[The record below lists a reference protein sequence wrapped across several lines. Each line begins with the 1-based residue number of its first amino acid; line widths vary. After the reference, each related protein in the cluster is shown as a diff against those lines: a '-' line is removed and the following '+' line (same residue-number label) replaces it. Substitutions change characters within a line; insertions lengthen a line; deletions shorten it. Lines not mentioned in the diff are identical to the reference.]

1 MNFQAESKRSG
12 DEFEELVQQD
22 LKERGFVAIEKN
34 VYISGTGC
42 EVDFI
47 AYGSTRQE
55 DPQFAGSWQGIE
67 YVESKGGKKDN
78 GKRPGAQRTDNVK
91 KAIANAALVKTK
103 YPDIYFVV
111 YFSAEPIRF
120 SWSAEMINTALA
132 NNILDEVRY
141 ITSYKADTEQL
152 SLPIEPKDINPET
165 LGDAIHIVYPDGL
178 KVPEHM
184 MDPNVGVY
192 RGPSPNIRNRSH
204 Q

>member
-1 MNFQAESKRSG
+1 
-12 DEFEELVQQD
+12 
-22 LKERGFVAIEKN
+22 
-34 VYISGTGC
+34 
-42 EVDFI
+42 
-47 AYGSTRQE
+47 
-55 DPQFAGSWQGIE
+55 
-67 YVESKGGKKDN
+67 
-78 GKRPGAQRTDNVK
+78 
-91 KAIANAALVKTK
+91 
-103 YPDIYFVV
+103 
-111 YFSAEPIRF
+111 
-120 SWSAEMINTALA
+120 MINTALA

-152 SLPIEPKDINPET
+152 SLPMEPKDINPET